1 MNDFVDIQDAPYA
14 VETAFSSE
22 PERLITF
29 EEYIESEELGTEKH
43 EFHNGKLY
51 IMPGGTDKHAEIGSN
66 VLTAINNALFINE
79 DESTHVYSSDMRIRI
94 NAVNK
99 GTYPDVTVLKG
110 EPEYYLNA
118 PQIIL
123 NPTLIVEVL
132 SKSTQKYDKGL
143 KFDHYKTLESFRE
156 YVLVAQ
162 DSPSVEVHFLKNPA
176 KNLWEV
182 TIYEGFAN
190 DVTLHSIGCTV
201 KMKQIYHRIFK

>member
-1 MNDFVDIQDAPYA
+1 M
-14 VETAFSSE
+14 
-22 PERLITF
+22 L
-29 EEYIESEELGTEKH
+29 
-43 EFHNGKLY
+43 FHNGKLY
-51 IMPGGTDKHAEIGSN
+51 TIKGGTDKHAEILAN
-66 VLTAINNALFINE
+66 FATAINNALFIND

-162 DSPSVEVHFLKNPA
+162 DSPHVEVHFLKNPA
-176 KNLWEV
+176 ENLWEV
-182 TIYEGFAN
+182 TTYEGLAN
-190 DVTLHSIGCTV
+190 DVTLQSIGCTV